1 MRLLVACVLVTML
14 PTASSTTVAQTAG
27 GALEAKPRTE
37 KAATSISISA
47 FHDPV
52 KAGSPV
58 SVIVTLTNNSKQD
71 VEFGR
76 LLSGAD
82 SKVEVLDSN
91 GNSPPD
97 TRFGYI
103 HNGHVAQSDLD
114 PSRVSVDDL
123 KDSGVGVMVK
133 AGQST
138 TWGIVVTRFYV
149 MSLPG
154 KYSIYIE
161 RADPADPKTT
171 LKSNT
176 ITVTVTP

>member
-1 MRLLVACVLVTML
+1 MRLLVACILVTML
-14 PTASSTTVAQTAG
+14 PTISNTAVAQTAVV
-27 GALEAKPRTE
+27 ASEAKPRTE

-58 SVIVTLTNNSKQD
+58 SVIVTLTNNSKEDIQL
-71 VEFGR
+71 GR
-76 LLSGAD
+76 LLSGSD
-82 SKVEVLDSN
+82 SKIDVRDSN
-91 GNSPPD
+91 GNPPPD

-114 PSRVSVDDL
+114 PSRVYVDDL
-123 KDSGVGVMVK
+123 KDSGVGVIVK

-161 RADPADPKTT
+161 RADPADPKTI